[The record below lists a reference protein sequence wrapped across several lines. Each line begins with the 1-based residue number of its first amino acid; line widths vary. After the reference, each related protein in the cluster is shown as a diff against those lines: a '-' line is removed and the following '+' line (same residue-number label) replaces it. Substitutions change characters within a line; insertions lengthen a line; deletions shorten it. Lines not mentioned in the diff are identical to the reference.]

1 MASITMRQND
11 GQSSSRARNRVPLR
25 TRKHIQQEL
34 MDLIPASKMDTLIM
48 RGNIDRIKSQ
58 QLMANFCPACYI
70 AAKSVLPFVNS
81 NWGSTTF
88 IWTLKKLCIEFK
100 IFDDYICK
108 GTIDVF
114 RKEFLGIVRSVK
126 PDPRSVCHMI
136 VSECYPEWDIFDRF
150 NWTTI
155 SLPPKIINN
164 DFTFPTEKV
173 PTLKVITFDH
183 VIHVRCLMLF
193 AFVDFTVIVSPPFGT
208 GTHQFDLFCTSTI
221 FISSTFSVLCPADFT
236 STKTVLRPVL
246 LHQQEVQIF
255 KKVEVQRRK
264 YASRSKPDEVY
275 RSKI

>member
-193 AFVDFTVIVSPPFGT
+193 AFVDFTVIVSP
-208 GTHQFDLFCTSTI
+208 HLARVR
-221 FISSTFSVLCPADFT
+221 ISSTFSVLRPF
-236 STKTVLRPVL
+236 SYLRPFLYFAPPTL
-246 LHQQEVQIF
+246 LRRKLYFDQYSSTNKKSRFSKRSKYRGRSREVQ
-255 KKVEVQRRK
+255 VQK
-264 YASRSKPDEVY
+264 MSNCF
-275 RSKI
+275 